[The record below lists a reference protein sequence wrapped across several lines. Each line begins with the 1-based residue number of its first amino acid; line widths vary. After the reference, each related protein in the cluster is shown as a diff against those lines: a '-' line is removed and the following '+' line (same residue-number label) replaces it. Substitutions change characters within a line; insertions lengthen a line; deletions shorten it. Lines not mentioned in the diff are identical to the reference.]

1 MSPNLK
7 RIVGEVKPDGSED
20 HIPNSHQSA
29 KRGDTGHSATAKALK
44 PRKAIHLPHA
54 EEETSIPYDAVQT
67 GNINSF

>member
-7 RIVGEVKPDGSED
+7 RIMREVKPDGSED

-29 KRGDTGHSATAKALK
+29 KRRDTGHSATAKALK

-54 EEETSIPYDAVQT
+54 EE
-67 GNINSF
+67 